1 MKAMVPQ
8 LSQQRRKM
16 MQRLKTTLAKHPFFK
31 GLDQS
36 YLDLIIGCASNM
48 HFDSGEFILREG
60 EEANQFY
67 IIRQGRVALEAVLAP
82 GREPIIIQII
92 REGDVLGW
100 SWLFPPHRCHFDAR
114 AVAPTEAI
122 ALDGKYLRTK
132 CEKDHDLGYELLK
145 RFAQIMEQRLRAV
158 RSQNPDMYAVHA

>member
-1 MKAMVPQ
+1 MALQ
-8 LSQQRRKM
+8 LSQQRRRK
-16 MQRLKTTLAKHPFFK
+16 MQRLKTTLAKHPFFR
-31 GLDQS
+31 GLDQR
-36 YLDLIIGCASNM
+36 YLNLIIGCASNAR
-48 HFDSGEFILREG
+48 FDSGEFILHEG

-100 SWLFPPHRCHFDAR
+100 SWLFPPHRWHFDAR

-122 ALDGKYLRTK
+122 VLDGKYIRTQ
-132 CEKDHDLGYELLK
+132 CEKNHDLGYELLK
-145 RFAQIMEQRLRAV
+145 RFAQIIEQRLQAI